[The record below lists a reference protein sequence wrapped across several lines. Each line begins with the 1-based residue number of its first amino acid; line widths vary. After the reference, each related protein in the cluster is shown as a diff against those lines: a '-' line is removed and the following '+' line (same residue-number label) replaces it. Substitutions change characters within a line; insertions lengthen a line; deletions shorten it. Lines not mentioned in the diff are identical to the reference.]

1 MSAQLAIPATTF
13 VLRSII
19 EARLKIAYAQVAQPP
34 QVSIEPPPRPPAAPA
49 NGAQVE
55 AAGLVLYLHHVAANG
70 AWRNMR
76 DPHLDS
82 NGQRVR
88 NAPLVLDLH
97 YLLGAYG
104 VDLEREALLGVAMSA
119 LHRNGIVPRP
129 MIQQILAAVQVPNQL
144 TKLIDLLPNEPLQNQ
159 PEMITVTQQALDVDL
174 STKIWGAL
182 QSPMRPCAY
191 YLVTTVFLDTG
202 EVYKDPPDV
211 KQVSI
216 EAEATA

>member
-1 MSAQLAIPATTF
+1 
-13 VLRSII
+13 
-19 EARLKIAYAQVAQPP
+19 
-34 QVSIEPPPRPPAAPA
+34 
-49 NGAQVE
+49 
-55 AAGLVLYLHHVAANG
+55 
-70 AWRNMR
+70 
-76 DPHLDS
+76 
-82 NGQRVR
+82 
-88 NAPLVLDLH
+88 
-97 YLLGAYG
+97 
-104 VDLEREALLGVAMSA
+104 MSA